1 MQAKRRLLARREQ
14 DPDLCGWPRDQHLQP
29 GERVF
34 GVELVQVVDHQLDR
48 LLEPL
53 QLRQKPLYHHRAR
66 EARRRTDPLDDLVA
80 VRISEGVDH
89 VKPEP
94 LRVTLAA
101 LDGDPRDGLFDPR
114 GPRPQQNGLP
124 ASRRCAHDHDG
135 ARSGG

>member
-1 MQAKRRLLARREQ
+1 MQIGAAQLRQPVRDSQAVQAQGRLLARREQ

-34 GVELVQVVDHQLDR
+34 RVELVQVVDHQLDR

-53 QLRQKPLYHHRAR
+53 QLRQEPLYHHRAR
-66 EARRRTDPLDDLVA
+66 EARRRTDPLDDVVA
-80 VRISEGVDH
+80 GGVGQGVDQ

-101 LDGDPRDGLFDPR
+101 LDGDPRDSLVGFR
-114 GPRPQQNGLP
+114 GP
-124 ASRRCAHDHDG
+124 
-135 ARSGG
+135 